1 MKLSSLEE
9 VFVQELKDVYDAE
22 KQITKALPKMIKA
35 ASSEELQ
42 SALSGHLDQ
51 THQQIERLDRIFKSL
66 GESPGR
72 KKCAGMQGL
81 IKEASQVLEA
91 DGDETAMDAAMI
103 CGGQKVEHYEMAA
116 YGCLR
121 TWAEILGK
129 DDAAQLLQQ
138 TLDEEAEA
146 DKKLTEIAENLNVV
160 AAHEGSHDEES

>member
-1 MKLSSLEE
+1 MKLNSLEE

-35 ASSEELQ
+35 ASSEQLQ
-42 SALSGHLDQ
+42 TALREHLDI
-51 THQQIERLDRIFKSL
+51 TNLQIERLDRIFEGI

-81 IKEASQVLEA
+81 IKEAGHLLDAESDA
-91 DGDETAMDAAMI
+91 TAQDAAMI
-103 CGGQKVEHYEMAA
+103 CGAQKVEHYEMAA

-121 TWAEILGK
+121 TWAQILGK
-129 DDAAQLLQQ
+129 EEAARLLQQ
-138 TLDEEAEA
+138 TLDEEGEA

-160 AAHEGSHDEES
+160 AAHEQG